1 MVGGG
6 GDRTPLL
13 MVARCPSPSNDDP
26 AWGCSPDPASVP
38 PPTPPLAAP
47 CVDHAQGKRKKILA
61 KLGLS
66 SVLSPRAPPAT
77 STANATG
84 MTKPRGRSISL
95 SLSLPWTRQ
104 KYFGKGRAVTADIA
118 LKPEHNSCLKSRAN
132 EEEGEESPVLL
143 TSPEATKRRK
153 RRLWWTSRGYKTV
166 PAEAQNQTTNQVSC
180 ERPSQAWVPAAPAWS
195 SVIQGLQSV
204 ALVLVV
210 TLLSPVGAFCPRG
223 CVCDDQRLRSQCVN
237 ADLDVIPILMNPG
250 TLELN
255 LSHNKIKTILEG
267 LTFLRRAALRGLKV
281 LNLCKN
287 ELKHVF
293 SEVFEPLR
301 ELEELDLCS
310 NQITSIQNFAFKSL
324 KGLSILKLSNNQMYH
339 IQEKAFSGLDSLN
352 LLGLKDNAFT
362 SIPSLVL
369 ASISDL
375 EELDFSIN
383 PLTSLPFGPF
393 VHVPKLKSLHISR
406 CENLSSIDSG
416 AFTSLGYLTSLAL
429 SFNPQLTSLQR
440 DVFKPLSSLRH
451 LVLRGNGL
459 RTFDRSLVSST
470 VLQSLD
476 LRDNSLECNC
486 SIKWLQEASLNNS
499 ISLKIEEIL
508 CAGPELLRGRSLSE
522 LSEYDLEC
530 YNNVVVVASCAAAS
544 MALVLLL
551 VAFGIVYYKNCRKMK
566 AMVHDHWPEKIV
578 ATWKDP
584 EYQKQQ
590 LEDEEYTFH
599 SLRGELGGDQPP
611 PAGLHDELINRT
623 KALKNTFKPEDTI
636 RRSSRRSGNSRTLQD
651 HYSSLKA
658 PSRATQEGYF
668 GVVPLENGVGCNNGS
683 SGNSNTSNG
692 IQRISHYLPPSPP
705 PGAAPRNHKPPIYAE
720 PQIKIRPGSS
730 DGAATKT
737 SKDSGYYS
745 CEFLDQNPYT
755 GSMKEASK
763 ARGNS
768 FHSSRSLGRHL
779 PPSDSGVFTLSHVY
793 ARQGQQGFSSHQ
805 EGIYDNII

>member
-13 MVARCPSPSNDDP
+13 MVARCPSPSSDDP
-26 AWGCSPDPASVP
+26 TWGSSPDPASVP
-38 PPTPPLAAP
+38 PPNPPRPPP
-47 CVDHAQGKRKKILA
+47 CMDHVQGKRKKILA
-61 KLGLS
+61 RLGLS
-66 SVLSPRAPPAT
+66 SMLSPRVPPVT
-77 STANATG
+77 STGKAAET
-84 MTKPRGRSISL
+84 TKQRGRNISL
-95 SLSLPWTRQ
+95 SLNLPWMRQ
-104 KYFGKGRAVTADIA
+104 KHSGKGRTVNAQVASNSG
-118 LKPEHNSCLKSRAN
+118 HNSCFKSRTDEN
-132 EEEGEESPVLL
+132 EDEEESPVLL
-143 TSPEATKRRK
+143 MSPEVARSRK

-166 PAEAQNQTTNQVSC
+166 PAETQSQATNQVNC

-223 CVCDDQRLRSQCVN
+223 CVCDDVRLRSQCVD

-255 LSHNKIKTILEG
+255 LSHNRIKTILEG
-267 LTFLRRAALRGLKV
+267 LTFYDVLQYLDLAHNEVVSLGSQNFASQRSLHTLIINNNKVSKIHSRAFLGLSKLTTLDLSDNYIETIDNNAFGSLGKLTLLNLSNNRIKNLTINTFAKLRGLKV

-293 SEVFEPLR
+293 TEVFEPLR

-310 NQITSIQNFAFKSL
+310 NQIATIQNFAFQSL
-324 KGLSILKLSNNQMYH
+324 KGLIKLKLSNNQMYH
-339 IQEKAFSGLDSLN
+339 IHEKAFSGLDSLRF
-352 LLGLKDNAFT
+352 LHLKDNTFT
-362 SIPSLVL
+362 HVPSLVL
-369 ASISDL
+369 APISDL

-393 VHVPKLKSLHISR
+393 VHVPKLKRLHISR

-416 AFTSLGYLTSLAL
+416 TFTSLGQLTSLAL

-499 ISLKIEEIL
+499 LSLKIEEIL

-599 SLRGELGGDQPP
+599 SLRGVQHIPVTV
-611 PAGLHDELINRT
+611 I
-623 KALKNTFKPEDTI
+623 
-636 RRSSRRSGNSRTLQD
+636 
-651 HYSSLKA
+651 
-658 PSRATQEGYF
+658 
-668 GVVPLENGVGCNNGS
+668 
-683 SGNSNTSNG
+683 
-692 IQRISHYLPPSPP
+692 
-705 PGAAPRNHKPPIYAE
+705 
-720 PQIKIRPGSS
+720 
-730 DGAATKT
+730 
-737 SKDSGYYS
+737 
-745 CEFLDQNPYT
+745 
-755 GSMKEASK
+755 
-763 ARGNS
+763 
-768 FHSSRSLGRHL
+768 
-779 PPSDSGVFTLSHVY
+779 
-793 ARQGQQGFSSHQ
+793 
-805 EGIYDNII
+805 